1 MRALALVMV
10 AVTGL
15 FGLSGCVDANSYR
28 ANAYRPPGP
37 TTTTTTTVV
46 RDANDMPLSTAEA
59 VRDANGDP
67 VNPPGST
74 STRPATIR
82 VALAMCRK
90 PILAT
95 RAAESP
101 LARG

>member
-1 MRALALVMV
+1 MRAFALVIV

-46 RDANDMPLSTAEA
+46 RDANGMPLSTAEA
-59 VRDANGDP
+59 VRDANGNP
-67 VNPPGST
+67 VNPPGSYQYVPGNYQ
-74 STRPATIR
+74 SGPGYVPQAYPRY
-82 VALAMCRK
+82 
-90 PILAT
+90 
-95 RAAESP
+95 
-101 LARG
+101 